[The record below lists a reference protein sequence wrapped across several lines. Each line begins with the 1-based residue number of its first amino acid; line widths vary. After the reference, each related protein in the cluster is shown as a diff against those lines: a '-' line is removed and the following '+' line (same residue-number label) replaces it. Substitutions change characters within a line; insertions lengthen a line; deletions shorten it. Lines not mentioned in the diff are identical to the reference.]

1 MSSSL
6 TSLTS
11 LLHLIALDL
20 TLSSSLITA
29 MSSLVPP
36 LRLASLSPSLVT
48 SSIALAEKLSEFVLV
63 LFGGWIGG
71 AFGLEGFEVNLSD
84 AGEAFLLADF
94 FFLFLFFLVVVSV
107 GGHVNNRFFGS
118 RFLDSKVF
126 PHARTSEKAHKTYKT
141 SRRESELTSVLLDF
155 FEVLAHFFELLVVVQ
170 VSEFHVEHQ
179 ALQALDL
186 SEVRGG
192 VLIKVNRRPSSLKG
206 KTHVDGSGVGWLPS
220 MFAGGTTIEVEA
232 KGVRKSL
239 RSPRRESAKYDAQFF
254 FQHHNNNF
262 VMNQHIED
270 DAGRTESIDQAN
282 MLSVKVSSA
291 CLEQATT
298 PYGVV
303 QPQTAAPSQQSH
315 PYALV
320 SGICKDERQED
331 LGHPQNVDPVNI
343 ASTQIR
349 PEVVEQASTYGEA
362 AELPTA
368 TPSQHSDPFILLPGL
383 SVSIMTEMIVGG
395 VSESLEMPKDKEPSI
410 PVAAMEV
417 KLEVVDKANISH
429 PPATPSKRSDQSL
442 KQHSPHTPKGNEQA
456 PFSADEGQTSSQK
469 DHLSP
474 TTACTQDEPVQL
486 QDSQDTPKLPYT
498 PTSNPLAR
506 PRCIKAGTGEA
517 SAARSFS
524 SVKLI

>member
-186 SEVRGG
+186 SEVRA
-192 VLIKVNRRPSSLKG
+192 LR
-206 KTHVDGSGVGWLPS
+206 
-220 MFAGGTTIEVEA
+220 GGTV
-232 KGVRKSL
+232 
-239 RSPRRESAKYDAQFF
+239 P
-254 FQHHNNNF
+254 
-262 VMNQHIED
+262 
-270 DAGRTESIDQAN
+270 
-282 MLSVKVSSA
+282 
-291 CLEQATT
+291 
-298 PYGVV
+298 
-303 QPQTAAPSQQSH
+303 
-315 PYALV
+315 
-320 SGICKDERQED
+320 
-331 LGHPQNVDPVNI
+331 
-343 ASTQIR
+343 
-349 PEVVEQASTYGEA
+349 
-362 AELPTA
+362 
-368 TPSQHSDPFILLPGL
+368 
-383 SVSIMTEMIVGG
+383 
-395 VSESLEMPKDKEPSI
+395 
-410 PVAAMEV
+410 
-417 KLEVVDKANISH
+417 
-429 PPATPSKRSDQSL
+429 
-442 KQHSPHTPKGNEQA
+442 
-456 PFSADEGQTSSQK
+456 
-469 DHLSP
+469 
-474 TTACTQDEPVQL
+474 
-486 QDSQDTPKLPYT
+486 
-498 PTSNPLAR
+498 
-506 PRCIKAGTGEA
+506 
-517 SAARSFS
+517 
-524 SVKLI
+524 

>member
-1 MSSSL
+1 
-6 TSLTS
+6 
-11 LLHLIALDL
+11 
-20 TLSSSLITA
+20 
-29 MSSLVPP
+29 
-36 LRLASLSPSLVT
+36 
-48 SSIALAEKLSEFVLV
+48 
-63 LFGGWIGG
+63 
-71 AFGLEGFEVNLSD
+71 
-84 AGEAFLLADF
+84 
-94 FFLFLFFLVVVSV
+94 
-107 GGHVNNRFFGS
+107 
-118 RFLDSKVF
+118 
-126 PHARTSEKAHKTYKT
+126 
-141 SRRESELTSVLLDF
+141 
-155 FEVLAHFFELLVVVQ
+155 
-170 VSEFHVEHQ
+170 
-179 ALQALDL
+179 
-186 SEVRGG
+186 
-192 VLIKVNRRPSSLKG
+192 
-206 KTHVDGSGVGWLPS
+206 

-239 RSPRRESAKYDAQFF
+239 RSPRRESASELLLTRRSLDNGLPCSSLRVRINFSSRPSNI
-254 FQHHNNNF
+254 NNTR
-262 VMNQHIED
+262 HIED